1 MSAELNGSSATIIN
15 CIPHNYGAR
24 SRGNWTSCSR
34 RVLNDGSGIITE
46 LIFGRTAQ
54 NRSLEV
60 CAKPAPSPQNESGRP
75 SGPPKS

>member
-1 MSAELNGSSATIIN
+1 MKPWIRNEMSAELNGSSAAIIN

-46 LIFGRTAQ
+46 LIFGQDSAK
-54 NRSLEV
+54 SLARGVREAGAV
-60 CAKPAPSPQNESGRP
+60 ASK
-75 SGPPKS
+75 